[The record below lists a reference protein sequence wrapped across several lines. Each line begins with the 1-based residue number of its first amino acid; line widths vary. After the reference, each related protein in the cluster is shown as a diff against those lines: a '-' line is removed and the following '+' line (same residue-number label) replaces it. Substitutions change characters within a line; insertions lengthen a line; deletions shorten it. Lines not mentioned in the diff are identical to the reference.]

1 MKKKISIAII
11 SLVCAVLITTMGI
24 MGGCV
29 NHMEDEVVI
38 GDFVCQEWPDNTLN
52 LKNLSEEGKKK
63 KYIVVPDELDGRKV
77 YMLGYKNAIFSSGRS
92 NWESSN
98 LEKIYINNENIFF
111 KNTLFENCISLKK
124 IILVKNDAARSKYI
138 RLLHATTYFT
148 SHIYYNSLGGDANL
162 PMDLID
168 GSVANVS
175 YYYNYEKS
183 PNNGYYWIDDVE
195 DGELIEF
202 IPEEPTR
209 EGYKF
214 EGWYKEEECINKWE
228 FEKDSVVKAQIH
240 LEGVNEFIENK
251 LFAKW
256 AKK

>member
-1 MKKKISIAII
+1 MKKNILFVIFLII
-11 SLVCAVLITTMGI
+11 IFCITFL
-24 MGGCV
+24 GGCV

-175 YYYNYEKS
+175 YYYNYEES

-214 EGWYKEEECINKWE
+214 EGWYKEEDCINKWE
-228 FEKDSVVKAQIH
+228 FEKDRVIKADNK
-240 LEGVNEFIENK
+240 EPYYENK

>member
-1 MKKKISIAII
+1 MKKKISIVII
-11 SLVCAVLITTMGI
+11 SVVCAVLITTMGI

-29 NHMEDEVVI
+29 NHLEEEVVI

-175 YYYNYEKS
+175 YYYNYEES

-214 EGWYKEEECINKWE
+214 EGWYKEEDCINKWE
-228 FEKDSVVKAQIH
+228 FEKDRVIKADNK
-240 LEGVNEFIENK
+240 EPYYENK

>member
-1 MKKKISIAII
+1 MKKNILFVIFLII
-11 SLVCAVLITTMGI
+11 IFCITFL
-24 MGGCV
+24 GGCV

-175 YYYNYEKS
+175 YYYNYEES

-214 EGWYKEEECINKWE
+214 EGWYKEAECINEWE
-228 FEKDSVVKAQIH
+228 FEKDRVIKADNK
-240 LEGVNEFIENK
+240 EPYYENK

>member
-1 MKKKISIAII
+1 MKKNILFVIFLII
-11 SLVCAVLITTMGI
+11 IFCITFL
-24 MGGCV
+24 GGCV

-63 KYIVVPDELDGRKV
+63 KYIVVPPELDGRKV
-77 YMLGYKNAIFSSGRS
+77 DMLGYKNAIFSSGRS
-92 NWESSN
+92 NWESEN
-98 LEKIYINNENIFF
+98 LEKLYINNEYIFF
-111 KNTLFENCISLKK
+111 LYGLFDNCPQIKKFIIIKKQYENRKDYLKLD
-124 IILVKNDAARSKYI
+124 I
-138 RLLHATTYFT
+138 TTYMT
-148 SHIYYNSLGGDANL
+148 SLEYQEEFGGDQGVKYFPNGELRWRGA
-162 PMDLID
+162 D
-168 GSVANVS
+168 VS
-175 YYYNYEKS
+175 YYYNYEES
-183 PNNGYYWIDDVE
+183 PNNGYYWLDDVE

-214 EGWYKEEECINKWE
+214 EGWYKEAECKNKWE
-228 FEKDSVVKAQIH
+228 FEKDRVIKADNK
-240 LEGVNEFIENK
+240 EPYYENK

>member
-11 SLVCAVLITTMGI
+11 SVVCAVLITTMGI

-29 NHMEDEVVI
+29 NHLEDEVVI
-38 GDFVCQEWPDNTLN
+38 GDFVCQIRKSFNTIN

-63 KYIVVPDELDGRKV
+63 KYIVVPPELDGKKV
-77 YMLGYKNAIFSSGRS
+77 EMLGYRNAIFSSGRS
-92 NWESSN
+92 SWESEN
-98 LEKIYINNENIFF
+98 LEKLYINNENLFF
-111 KNTLFENCISLKK
+111 LYGLFDNCPKIKKFIIIKKQYDNRKDYLKLD
-124 IILVKNDAARSKYI
+124 I
-138 RLLHATTYFT
+138 TTYMT
-148 SHIYYNSLGGDANL
+148 SLEYQEEFGGDQGVKYFPNGELRWRGA
-162 PMDLID
+162 D
-168 GSVANVS
+168 VS
-175 YYYNYEKS
+175 YYYNYEES

-214 EGWYKEEECINKWE
+214 EGWYKEEDCINKWE
-228 FEKDSVVKAQIH
+228 FEKDRVIKADNK
-240 LEGVNEFIENK
+240 EPYYENK